1 MNAQIDQRPAGR
13 HAFVRKPASA
23 LSIGLLRHLSCTMTY
38 HSTPLWASA
47 PGACGGN
54 RFCIPLAA
62 CAIESQFV
70 VAYFSHRTGCGIFWV
85 CAQRVA

>member
-38 HSTPLWASA
+38 HSTLQLPERAGEIAFAFLS
-47 PGACGGN
+47 
-54 RFCIPLAA
+54 
-62 CAIESQFV
+62 
-70 VAYFSHRTGCGIFWV
+70 
-85 CAQRVA
+85 QRVQLNRNLS